1 MLRVSCTCY
10 WKIEFLLEI
19 GSNDVTFLD
28 QYFRP
33 IFYRAQI
40 LFCLSTKMAAAKVQP
55 LVCVVAAGDGPSRG
69 LLGRVKYGGVLVP
82 PGRYGRM
89 KACLEPRTSPTNG
102 ALVKLTDYR
111 NHWK

>member
-55 LVCVVAAGDGPSRG
+55 LVRVVVAGDGPRIARQGEVWRG
-69 LLGRVKYGGVLVP
+69 TCP
-82 PGRYGRM
+82 PGPIRSHEGLSGTPN
-89 KACLEPRTSPTNG
+89 KS
-102 ALVKLTDYR
+102 D
-111 NHWK
+111 